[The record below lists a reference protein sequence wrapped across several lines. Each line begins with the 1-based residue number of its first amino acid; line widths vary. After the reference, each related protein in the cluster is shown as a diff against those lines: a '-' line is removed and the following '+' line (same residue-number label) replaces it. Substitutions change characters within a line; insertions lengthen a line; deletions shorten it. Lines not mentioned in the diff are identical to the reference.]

1 MRSAIHMAFL
11 AVGLSVPL
19 TAASAQVTHEHGGQ
33 PPEQLGK
40 VHFPTS
46 CNAQAQP
53 RFERALALLHSFWWE
68 ESGVAFRQVAE
79 ADPSCLMAVWGQA
92 MTLRGNP
99 FAGEPPKPAQQ
110 AGWELLAASAGMTGA
125 TPRERDYLDA
135 ARAYFTDY
143 ATVPHATRALRYE
156 QAMKAVAARYPEDTE
171 PTIFYTLP
179 FS

>member
-92 MTLRGNP
+92 MTLRNNP

-110 AGWELLAASAGMTGA
+110 AGWDLLERSAGMTGKA
-125 TPRERDYLDA
+125 PGGMSLLGWNLPRPFPTPPEPV
-135 ARAYFTDY
+135 TP
-143 ATVPHATRALRYE
+143 VPWGALWFR
-156 QAMKAVAARYPEDTE
+156 M
-171 PTIFYTLP
+171 L
-179 FS
+179 S